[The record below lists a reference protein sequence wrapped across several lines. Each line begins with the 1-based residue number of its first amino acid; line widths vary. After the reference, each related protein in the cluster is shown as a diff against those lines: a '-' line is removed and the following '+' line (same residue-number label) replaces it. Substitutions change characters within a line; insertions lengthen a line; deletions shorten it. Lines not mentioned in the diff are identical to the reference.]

1 MKEEMPQLTVRY
13 NGLFDFDGLYA
24 AVIDWAKNE
33 GYMWHE
39 RTFKHKVPRPYGAEQ
54 ELDWEITKNVTDFFQ
69 FGIAIRVHIWDLKE
83 VEVQT
88 EKGKKKLSQA
98 RVLIVMNGKL
108 VTDWKR
114 RFARGVFNKLLG
126 KWYDKIN
133 YSKIGGY
140 ADTLAYRMLSLQ
152 AIIKKY
158 FNMQTKKNVY

>member
-1 MKEEMPQLTVRY
+1 MGCLILTDYMPQLSTGPRMKATC
-13 NGLFDFDGLYA
+13 G
-24 AVIDWAKNE
+24 
-33 GYMWHE
+33 MRE
-39 RTFKHKVPRPYGAEQ
+39 RLSTKCRPYGAEQ